1 MMQLQFRLGLISDYV
16 IHSLA
21 VFKLPV
27 FPGCQLSLQQLTLMG
42 RLTAHY
48 QLTISYMHQLYRSF
62 LRVGLIVHTYTTYS
76 YLVLICLT
84 LKTYHYLRRPWYVI
98 NLLLLHLT
106 TTTYIH
112 NQNSNFYMEPL
123 INVYSSQS
131 NVSCTIFVFIC
142 LSKCQRLFILLCKE
156 LFYYNFSKAQYNYLI
171 LVFYILDARQI

>member
-1 MMQLQFRLGLISDYV
+1 MMQLQFRLGLISDYI

-21 VFKLPV
+21 VFKMPV
-27 FPGCQLSLQQLTLMG
+27 FPGCQLSLQQSTLMG
-42 RLTAHY
+42 RLAAHY

-62 LRVGLIVHTYTTYS
+62 LRVGLIVHTCTTYS

-106 TTTYIH
+106 TTTYILTKKPDIYI
-112 NQNSNFYMEPL
+112 YMEP
-123 INVYSSQS
+123 Y
-131 NVSCTIFVFIC
+131 VFIC
-142 LSKCQRLFILLCKE
+142 LSKCQCLFILLRKE

-171 LVFYILDARQI
+171 LVFYILNARQI